1 VNVISIDP
9 QSIPVPKL
17 HSYLL
22 GAVGPRPIALASTI
36 DSEGRPNLAPFSF
49 FNVFSA
55 NPPVLVFSP
64 ARRGRDNTTKHS
76 FENVKIIREVVI
88 NVVTYDI
95 VQQTSLASTEY
106 PEGVNEFEKAGFT
119 PVASEKIKPFR
130 VKESPV
136 QFECIVNDIIELG
149 QSGGAGNLII
159 CEIVKMHIDE
169 RILDSEQRIDQQ
181 KIDLVG
187 RMGGNYYCRAS
198 NSALFEVE
206 KPLQSLGIGVDAIPY
221 DIRNSHILTCN
232 DLGILGNVEQLPDE
246 TTVNEYK
253 LTELSELFIQLEHNP
268 KQLEIELHQR
278 AHQMLGRGEVG
289 DAWKTLL
296 SFNN

>member
-1 VNVISIDP
+1 VKIISIDP

-36 DSEGRPNLAPFSF
+36 DSHGRPNLAPFSF

-55 NPPVLVFSP
+55 NPPILIFSP

-76 FENVKIIREVVI
+76 FENVKFIREVVI

-136 QFECIVNDIIELG
+136 QFECIVKEIVELG
-149 QSGGAGNLII
+149 QGGGAGNLII

-169 RILDSEQRIDQQ
+169 RVLDAEQRIDQQ

-187 RMGGNYYCRAS
+187 RMGGNFYCRAS

-206 KPLQSLGIGVDAIPY
+206 KPLHSLGVGVDAIPH
-221 DIRNSHILTCN
+221 DIKNSHILTGN
-232 DLGILGNVEQLPDE
+232 DLGILGNVDQLPDE
-246 TTVNEYK
+246 TAVNEYK
-253 LTELSELFIQLEHNP
+253 LTELSDLFIQLENNP

-278 AHQMLGRGEVG
+278 AHHLLVRGEVSN
-289 DAWKTLL
+289 AWKTLL